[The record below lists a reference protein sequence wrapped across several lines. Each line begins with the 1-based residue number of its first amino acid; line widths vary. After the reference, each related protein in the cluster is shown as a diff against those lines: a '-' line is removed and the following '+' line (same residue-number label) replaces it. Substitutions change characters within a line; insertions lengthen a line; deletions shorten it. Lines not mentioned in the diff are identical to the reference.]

1 MAYNPIDFFSNLLPK
16 DTSLFGG
23 SPSSSV
29 TRLQKLGLLDADA
42 IQRAKNKSNI
52 QGLLQLGLGYLAQ
65 PKNQGYGSMLPY
77 LAKAAIPAIQ
87 QSQKPYDNLLDEA
100 NVNQQVQQYKEKE
113 SRKKGLEAFAAGY
126 GVPNS
131 NMTTTNYTGSG
142 QVPRNIIQNTENV
155 SPYTTSELTEIASPQ
170 FNTPVTKTTGI
181 FDKDK
186 YFADQ
191 LANKNINLDD
201 YVKYSP
207 VLNPPETFTTVADG
221 ASIVNSSG
229 QEIYNNPKD
238 DKQNNLTGDMA
249 NWYNF
254 NNKLKD
260 AGEKPLTFKEFKN
273 IFIPDSANSKAGY
286 NKGLDLM
293 PDIINNAY
301 TANEELGLTTDLL
314 NKVNN
319 KEFDYF
325 SGAMSDV
332 KLSMARFMDSI
343 GFLPEDYKTAAN
355 NTEFINAASRAG
367 VFKLLK
373 PLGIGA
379 RGLDT
384 PAERDFL
391 IAVLTGDATKMR
403 STFKVMLEQRQ
414 ETFNA
419 DLRKFNQN
427 LKDGNLDKMKGVLS
441 YPTSPYNLGTGAT
454 DDEFNIIDVSV

>member
-1 MAYNPIDFFSNLLPK
+1 MAYNPMDFFSNLLPK

-42 IQRAKNKSNI
+42 IQKAKNKSNM

-100 NVNQQVQQYKEKE
+100 NVNQQVQQYTDSE

-131 NMTTTNYTGSG
+131 NMTTTSYTGSG
-142 QVPRNIIQNTENV
+142 QVPRDIMQNTGTV
-155 SPYTTSELTEIASPQ
+155 SPYTNSQLTENAAPQ
-170 FNTPVTKTTGI
+170 FNTPVTKNTGI

-186 YFADQ
+186 YFAAQ
-191 LANKNINLDD
+191 LANKNISLDD

-207 VLNPPETFTTVADG
+207 VLNPAETFTTVADG

-229 QEIYNNPKD
+229 NEVYNNPKD
-238 DKQNNLTGDMA
+238 GEQNNLTGDMA

-254 NNKLKD
+254 NNKLKG
-260 AGEKPLTFKEFKN
+260 AGEAPLSYKQFKKTFLEN
-273 IFIPDSANSKAGY
+273 SANSKSGY
-286 NKGLDLM
+286 
-293 PDIINNAY
+293 
-301 TANEELGLTTDLL
+301 

-319 KEFDYF
+319 DDFEYF

-332 KLSMARFMDSI
+332 KLSMSRFMDSI

-414 ETFNA
+414 ETFNG

-427 LKDGNLDKMKGVLS
+427 LKDGNLNKMDGVLS
-441 YPTSPYNLGTGAT
+441 YPTTPYNLGTGAT
-454 DDEFNIIDVSV
+454 DDEFNIIDVSG

>member
-1 MAYNPIDFFSNLLPK
+1 MAFNPLDFFSNLLPK

-23 SPSSSV
+23 APSSSV
-29 TRLQKLGLLDADA
+29 SRLQQLGLLDADA
-42 IQRAKNKSNI
+42 INKAKNQSNM

-100 NVNQQVQQYKEKE
+100 NVNQQVQQYTDNE
-113 SRKKGLEAFAAGY
+113 SRKLGLENFSSGW

-131 NMTTTNYTGSG
+131 NTTQTSYTGSG
-142 QVPRNIIQNTENV
+142 QVPRDIMQNQDNV
-155 SPYTTSELTEIASPQ
+155 SPYTNSQLTENAAPQ
-170 FNTPVTKTTGI
+170 FNTPVTTNTGI
-181 FDKDK
+181 FNKDK

-191 LANKNINLDD
+191 LAQKNITLDD

-207 VLNPPETFTTVADG
+207 VLNPAQTFTSVADG
-221 ASIVNSSG
+221 ASLVNAVG
-229 QEIYNNPKD
+229 EEVYNNPKD
-238 DKQNNLTGDMA
+238 GSEKSNLTGDMA

-254 NNKLKD
+254 NGKLKA
-260 AGEKPLTFKEFKN
+260 AGESPLSYEQFKN
-273 IFIPDSANSKAGY
+273 TFLGDSASSKSGY

-293 PDIINNAY
+293 PDIINNAA
-301 TANEELGLTTDLL
+301 TANAELGLTTDLL
-314 NKVNN
+314 DKINN
-319 KEFDYF
+319 EDYDYF

-332 KLSMARFMDSI
+332 KLSIAKFADNFGLLS
-343 GFLPEDYKTAAN
+343 EDYKTAAN
-355 NTEFINAASRAG
+355 NTEFINAVSRAG

-403 STFKVMLEQRQ
+403 STFKIMLEQRQ
-414 ETFNA
+414 ETFNG
-419 DLRKFNQN
+419 DLRKYNQN
-427 LKDGNLDKMKGVLS
+427 LNDGNLDKMKGVLS
-441 YPTSPYNLGTGAT
+441 YRTTPYNLGSGSSTS
-454 DDEFNIIDVSV
+454 DFNIIDVR

>member
-1 MAYNPIDFFSNLLPK
+1 MAYNPMDFFSNLLPK

-42 IQRAKNKSNI
+42 IQKAKNKSNM

-100 NVNQQVQQYKEKE
+100 NVNQQVKQYTDSE
-113 SRKKGLEAFAAGY
+113 SRKKGLEAFSSGY

-131 NMTTTNYTGSG
+131 NMTTTSYTGSG
-142 QVPRNIIQNTENV
+142 QVPRDIMQNTGTV
-155 SPYTTSELTEIASPQ
+155 SPYTNSQLTENAAPQ
-170 FNTPVTKTTGI
+170 FNTPVTKNTGI

-186 YFADQ
+186 YFAAQ
-191 LANKNINLDD
+191 LANKNISLDD

-207 VLNPPETFTTVADG
+207 VLNPAETFTTVADG
-221 ASIVNSSG
+221 ASIVDSSG
-229 QEIYNNPKD
+229 NEVYNNPKD
-238 DKQNNLTGDMA
+238 GEQNNLTGDMA

-254 NNKLKD
+254 NNKLKG
-260 AGEKPLTFKEFKN
+260 AGEAPLSYKQFKKTFLEN
-273 IFIPDSANSKAGY
+273 SANSKSGY

-301 TANEELGLTTDLL
+301 TANEELGITTDLL

-319 KEFDYF
+319 DDFEYF

-332 KLSMARFMDSI
+332 KLSMSRFMDSI

-414 ETFNA
+414 ETFNG

-427 LKDGNLDKMKGVLS
+427 LKDGNLNKMDGVLS
-441 YPTSPYNLGTGAT
+441 YPTTPYNLGTGAT
-454 DDEFNIIDVSV
+454 DDEFNIIDVSG